1 MSGEAPVPALVPASD
16 HSVLVRFGDEIA
28 LEAHR
33 QVLRLTTALLEQPA
47 PFIRNLHPAYA
58 SVLVSFDPR
67 AASPAAVQDYLAK
80 LLQEL
85 PEVEL
90 PPSRTVEIPVCY
102 EPPFAPDLEEVASL
116 HGLSAAE
123 VIALHTQAEYR
134 VYFLGFSPGF
144 PYMGGLPAQL
154 VTPRLATPR
163 TRVPAGSVA
172 IGGAQTGVY
181 PLASPGGWRLIGRT
195 PLPLFRP
202 EASPPAL
209 LQMGDLVR
217 FVSVSREAYE
227 AFAGESGID
236 GQKDDLLR

>member
-1 MSGEAPVPALVPASD
+1 MSGETPVPALVPASD
-16 HSVLVRFGDEIA
+16 HSVLVRFGAEIG
-28 LEAHR
+28 LDAHR
-33 QVLRLTTALLEQPA
+33 QVLRFTAALLQRPVA
-47 PFIRNLHPAYA
+47 FIRNLHPAYA
-58 SVLVSFDPR
+58 SVLVSFDPSS
-67 AASPAAVQDYLAK
+67 ASPATVREFLAQ
-80 LLQEL
+80 LLHDL

-102 EPPFAPDLEEVASL
+102 APPFAPDLEEVATL

-123 VIALHTQAEYR
+123 VIALHTQGEYR

-163 TRVPAGSVA
+163 TQVPAGSVA

-195 PLPLFRP
+195 PLRLFRP

-209 LQMGDLVR
+209 LQMGDRVR
-217 FVSVSREAYE
+217 FVSVSRDAFEALSR
-227 AFAGESGID
+227 ESDTGSRED
-236 GQKDDLLR
+236 PLR